1 MDPPVMEIAKGV
13 LEVRKYAQ
21 SQTGVGWVAGNH
33 KTTSTALTV
42 HQGTRHFGPK
52 TGLVGLNCP
61 TTEESKS
68 LDLSAELSCLMDKS
82 VASYFYSKL
91 PVPLF
96 QTPYV

>member
-1 MDPPVMEIAKGV
+1 MEIAKGV
-13 LEVRKYAQ
+13 LEGRKCAQ

-52 TGLVGLNCP
+52 TGLVGQNCP

-68 LDLSAELSCLMDKS
+68 LDLSA
-82 VASYFYSKL
+82 
-91 PVPLF
+91 
-96 QTPYV
+96 